1 MANDPQQLFTLTSD
15 GISLEFFNLLWTKD
29 ELNFGP
35 AINIPDTIVY
45 KMGTPANWFF
55 TSSNGKIKRKNRQ
68 NLMNARIEEAFTKYL
83 LGYDVI
89 ATFIHIES
97 TEEDGGR
104 DDSVGKN
111 KPLTIEYL
119 DRNGLTD
126 FLYKRRER
134 SNGILQRFVEPKGIK
149 NEMIRAI
156 WSPKVCLLERSE
168 NIHQL
173 HDQRFGLFE
182 RCVTFE
188 GPEYYYTSAPLRGPV
203 LAGQLQKICESV
215 VNHVSEVTFAQ
226 QQINRMVLNLKVD
239 SRDKIWLLFST
250 SIRCAGTNED
260 LVQMRLNA
268 PNDGGVSPTN
278 NDVVGFN
285 TTGGGL
291 TMGKPMKSLVNI
303 GSVIELPEYVNLNPN
318 KSYEKL
324 KMKSRIQC
332 ISCANE
338 SMEDNRYP
346 ITYKSVIKHYEHT
359 LQLMMEVS
367 GRSLGLNILDWPPDA
382 EIIEAAGGV
391 GFGCLKMVG
400 EFDALSRPGKLDMS
414 KPLEVDELR
423 IPPILR
429 YVHTNLSSRS
439 YSRCRRDPLFL
450 YKTVTC
456 CESCYLVYAEFST
469 MLLRLGQDLTK
480 MLQPDPAAV
489 NIASSTL
496 KDTSLARPSSAD
508 WRSMSAVNR
517 GGSSDMNNMKSHQ
530 AGYILPSKQHSKAK
544 KSAIGIRSQDVRQKP
559 TVPGMIRKNKGGVAG
574 VLRNSQ
580 SMNESMNHPTYSS
593 IDMDAQNMKSSSQ
606 QELSFQ
612 HGMQMNSSLA
622 GVGSMASS
630 ALGYEPQDVH
640 AMIEEREKNFFN
652 EISANPQ
659 LKDQHPLMHLIAN
672 QKKLKMVDEQAGVF
686 SSSQSATAEPV
697 FSHKYGKQA
706 DDKFDPFGI
715 YLKEAPYI
723 LQGKIIKPSKW
734 KAMEKAKKDKAMK
747 AKEDKIAKKKF
758 LKSLNSVDEIDLA
771 STSGGAGG
779 AGATGSAV
787 GVFSAP
793 PSPDAAGIA
802 TGELSP
808 RIGGLD
814 GVEGGVTI
822 APSVTSTSITESTT
836 ISAQDIS
843 SKKHSDFLKQTL
855 RDIEKEVASAASYR
869 DKSVTSYKNTAPPY
883 NPPEKRKGTVPTGPK
898 MTGSKGTTSNSSNSS
913 KNGHVKSQATSQ
925 KVRTNDISNENG
937 SLDEDSTSTAPI
949 VVGSAA
955 FIESNSQIM
964 GGVGSGNDLDNGFD
978 AFGST
983 GSIIAGD
990 NSLIGG
996 INGSMNGLMLDPDG
1010 LDTNSATLL
1019 SSSPM
1024 PNYPAP
1030 GSASTTTGTTGRP
1043 GTSATSSRP
1052 SSVEG
1057 L

>member
-35 AINIPDTIVY
+35 AINIPDTIIY
-45 KMGTPANWFF
+45 KMGTPANWYF
-55 TSSNGKIKRKNRQ
+55 TASNGKIKRKNRQ

-104 DDSVGKN
+104 DDSLGKN

-173 HDQRFGLFE
+173 HDQRYGLFE

-260 LVQMRLNA
+260 LVQMQLNA
-268 PNDGGVSPTN
+268 PTNGGISPTN

-324 KMKSRIQC
+324 KMKSRVQC

-338 SMEDNRYP
+338 SMEDSRYP

-367 GRSLGLNILDWPPDA
+367 GRSLGLNILDWPPDP

-400 EFDALSRPGKLDMS
+400 EFDALSKPGKLDMS
-414 KPLEVDELR
+414 KPLEADELR

-429 YVHTNLSSRS
+429 YIHTNLSSRS
-439 YSRCRRDPLFL
+439 YARCRKDPLFL

-489 NIASSTL
+489 NMASSTL
-496 KDTSLARPSSAD
+496 KEGSSMGRPSSAE

-517 GGSSDMNNMKSHQ
+517 SSSMQNGDMMQSHQ
-530 AGYILPSKQHSKAK
+530 AGYILPSKQHKKAK

-559 TVPGMIRKNKGGVAG
+559 TVPGMIRKNKGGVSG

-580 SMNESMNHPTYSS
+580 SMNESIDNPNYGS
-593 IDMDAQNMKSSSQ
+593 IDMDMTNNMNKSASQ
-606 QELSFQ
+606 KELSFQ
-612 HGMQMNSSLA
+612 RGMQMNSSLA
-622 GVGSMASS
+622 GAGSMASS
-630 ALGYEPQDVH
+630 AMGYEPQDVH

-672 QKKLKMVDEQAGVF
+672 QKKLRMVDEQAGVF
-686 SSSQSATAEPV
+686 SSSQSAMAKTV
-697 FSHKYGKQA
+697 FSHKYG
-706 DDKFDPFGI
+706 
-715 YLKEAPYI
+715 
-723 LQGKIIKPSKW
+723 
-734 KAMEKAKKDKAMK
+734 
-747 AKEDKIAKKKF
+747 
-758 LKSLNSVDEIDLA
+758 
-771 STSGGAGG
+771 
-779 AGATGSAV
+779 
-787 GVFSAP
+787 
-793 PSPDAAGIA
+793 
-802 TGELSP
+802 
-808 RIGGLD
+808 
-814 GVEGGVTI
+814 
-822 APSVTSTSITESTT
+822 
-836 ISAQDIS
+836 
-843 SKKHSDFLKQTL
+843 
-855 RDIEKEVASAASYR
+855 
-869 DKSVTSYKNTAPPY
+869 
-883 NPPEKRKGTVPTGPK
+883 
-898 MTGSKGTTSNSSNSS
+898 
-913 KNGHVKSQATSQ
+913 
-925 KVRTNDISNENG
+925 
-937 SLDEDSTSTAPI
+937 
-949 VVGSAA
+949 
-955 FIESNSQIM
+955 
-964 GGVGSGNDLDNGFD
+964 
-978 AFGST
+978 
-983 GSIIAGD
+983 
-990 NSLIGG
+990 
-996 INGSMNGLMLDPDG
+996 
-1010 LDTNSATLL
+1010 
-1019 SSSPM
+1019 
-1024 PNYPAP
+1024 
-1030 GSASTTTGTTGRP
+1030 
-1043 GTSATSSRP
+1043 
-1052 SSVEG
+1052 
-1057 L
+1057 